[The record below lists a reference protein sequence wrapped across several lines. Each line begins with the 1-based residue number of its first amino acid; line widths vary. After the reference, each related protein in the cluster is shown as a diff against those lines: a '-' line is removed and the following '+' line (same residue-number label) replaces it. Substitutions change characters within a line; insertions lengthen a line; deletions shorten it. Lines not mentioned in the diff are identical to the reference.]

1 MNKNDF
7 GYEQVE
13 KEEHYSKVQDVFNNV
28 ANEYD
33 LMNDFMS
40 FGLHRNWKKEFVD
53 LIEINDEKRQRY

>member
-1 MNKNDF
+1 M
-7 GYEQVE
+7 
-13 KEEHYSKVQDVFNNV
+13 QDVFNNV

-53 LIEINDEKRQRY
+53 LIEINDEKRDKDIRLSRRDR

>member
-13 KEEHYSKVQDVFNNV
+13 KEEHYNKVQDVFNNV

-33 LMNDFMS
+33 LMND
-40 FGLHRNWKKEFVD
+40 LCRLVY
-53 LIEINDEKRQRY
+53 IEIGKKNSLI